1 MLNDLN
7 NYYIFIFVS
16 ARMAGVIFFNP
27 IFGRRNI
34 PSFVKVGLS
43 LGIALNVYMGMTDV
57 SVIDYSGIDLFLS
70 MVKEFAI
77 GFSMGFVMQLFLSI
91 FQLGGELIDMQMG
104 IGMAM
109 MYDPNSN
116 SQISITG
123 NLMTIMYTLIFF
135 ISNSHIALIYIA
147 ASSYK
152 VIPIGLQPLDPK
164 LSLFFIELFGYMLIY
179 AVQLALPIIAT
190 EIIVE
195 VVVGILM
202 RFVPNIN
209 VFVINLQIK
218 LLVGIT
224 ILITIIPVLVGF
236 MEKVNSIMM
245 ENVHQVLMHIV

>member
-1 MLNDLN
+1 
-7 NYYIFIFVS
+7 
-16 ARMAGVIFFNP
+16 MAGVIFFNP

-34 PSFVKVGLS
+34 PSLVKVGLS
-43 LGIALNVYMGMTDV
+43 LGIALNVYMGMSDV
-57 SVIDYSGIDLFLS
+57 SVINYTGIDLFLS

-77 GFSMGFVMQLFLSI
+77 GFSMGFVIQVFLSI

-109 MYDPNSN
+109 MYDPTSN

-135 ISNSHIALIYIA
+135 ISNSHITLIYIA
-147 ASSYK
+147 VSSYK
-152 VIPIGLQPLDPK
+152 VIPIGLQPLSPD
-164 LSLFFIELFGYMLIY
+164 LSIFFIELFGYILIY
-179 AVQLALPIIAT
+179 AVQLAMPIIAT

-224 ILITIIPVLVGF
+224 VLLTIIPVLVGF
-236 MEKVNSIMM
+236 MGEINSIMM
-245 ENVHQVLMHIV
+245 ETVQRVIMHMV

>member
-1 MLNDLN
+1 LLSDLN
-7 NYYIFIFVS
+7 NYYVFIFVS
-16 ARMAGVIFFNP
+16 CRMAGVIFFNP

-34 PSFVKVGLS
+34 PNMVKVGLS

-57 SVIDYSGIDLFLS
+57 SVIDYTGIDLFLS
-70 MVKEFAI
+70 MLKEFAV
-77 GFSMGFVMQLFLSI
+77 GFSMGFVMQVFLSV

-109 MYDPNSN
+109 MYDPTSN

-135 ISNSHIALIYIA
+135 ISNSHITLIYIA
-147 ASSYK
+147 VSSYK
-152 VIPIGLQPLDPK
+152 VIPIGLQPLDPE
-164 LSLFFIELFGYMLIY
+164 LSIFFIELFGYMLIY
-179 AVQLALPIIAT
+179 AVQLAFPIIAT

-218 LLVGIT
+218 LLVGMT
-224 ILITIIPVLVGF
+224 VLITIIPVLVGF
-236 MEKVNSIMM
+236 MGQINRIMM
-245 ENVHQVLMHIV
+245 ENVEQVLMHMI

>member
-1 MLNDLN
+1 
-7 NYYIFIFVS
+7 
-16 ARMAGVIFFNP
+16 MAGVIFFNP

-34 PSFVKVGLS
+34 PSIVKVGLS
-43 LGIALNVYMGMTDV
+43 LGIALNVYMGMSDV
-57 SVIDYSGIDLFLS
+57 SVIDYTGIDLFLS

-77 GFSMGFVMQLFLSI
+77 GFSMGFVIQVFLSI

-109 MYDPNSN
+109 MYDPTSN

-135 ISNSHIALIYIA
+135 ISNSHITLIYIA
-147 ASSYK
+147 VSSYK
-152 VIPIGLQPLDPK
+152 VIPIGLQPLNPD
-164 LSLFFIELFGYMLIY
+164 LSIFFIELFGYILIY

-224 ILITIIPVLVGF
+224 VLITIIPVLVGF
-236 MEKVNSIMM
+236 MGEINSIMM
-245 ENVHQVLMHIV
+245 ETVQRVLMHMV